1 MVILRAW
8 TMEALRAKLEPGVDG
23 SSEHGAGALIQEKH
37 DVSNTSEN
45 ILIPCVGR
53 HESSCQSAECVS
65 VLGVDETYLNRYGG
79 GGVEMKRQGKSYSGE
94 NNLQIWGT
102 WLSDS

>member
-45 ILIPCVGR
+45 ILVSCVGR
-53 HESSCQSAECVS
+53 RETSCPSGECGS
-65 VLGVDETYLNRYGG
+65 VLG
-79 GGVEMKRQGKSYSGE
+79 
-94 NNLQIWGT
+94 
-102 WLSDS
+102 